1 MMKSR
6 KVSIF
11 FLLLLFLTAV
21 PVSAQ
26 SVGLVLSGG
35 GAKGLSHIGVIKAL
49 EDNGIPIDY
58 ISGTSIGSIV
68 GGLYAIGLSPDD
80 MIALMKTEEF
90 RAWYTGAGEKEFYT
104 HLYSGYPTPSMV
116 NINMKW
122 DEKELEK
129 GRRKVKISLP
139 TSLVSPFPM
148 DIAFVQI
155 FANASAAAG
164 YDFDNLMIPFFCI
177 SADVMHKRPYM
188 SDSGDLGSAIR
199 ASMTFPAYFK
209 PIKMDSLL
217 LFDGG
222 FYNNFPWEIM
232 KEKYAP
238 DIIIGAKCVKGERI
252 SADQDDLYKQL
263 ETIMTVDTDYDIPEE
278 DGVLI
283 SGVYD
288 YSLLEFD
295 KIDELVR
302 KGYDTAMLYMDEI
315 KERVHRRRSAGE
327 VDSMR
332 VAFRHKCKDL
342 RFDSVEVKGNLS
354 EDQKKYISETIT
366 DKKSDFSFNR
376 AKRGY
381 YRVLSTN
388 AVQSLYPT
396 AVLGSDSLFTLRL
409 QAASKNILSL
419 SVGGNISSSSLM
431 QGYVG
436 LSHIHFSRHPWNAAV
451 NLDIGQFF
459 TGVGLYFRQHIG
471 IKPLFLYEVMVNAH
485 RFDYF
490 GSSQSILQSNSLANN
505 IQETEYYLTLN
516 MGTPVS
522 YNSSILLEAGATAG
536 VNKYH
541 YFPANNYTQYD
552 VRDKTYLSYLTARV
566 KMAQTT
572 LDYNMYPSSGRRRLF
587 ELRYILS
594 YERHIDGTMYP
605 EGVSLTENPLQ
616 HTFLAR
622 LNMEDY
628 YDLGRWFSLGY
639 NLDIT
644 VSNPLNLSDYTS
656 TMMAMPA
663 FQPTVH
669 SKTLMLGA
677 YRAPIYAGLTITPV
691 IKFTKTVFLHLTG
704 GYFQPY
710 KSLEQTANGG
720 YTYSSAFPRGGFVG
734 NAAIV
739 WQSPIGPVSLSC
751 AYYEKAERA
760 KWYPSFNIGF
770 LIFREHG
777 LRN

>member
-1 MMKSR
+1 M
-6 KVSIF
+6 
-11 FLLLLFLTAV
+11 LLFVLL
-21 PVSAQ
+21 SAPRLSGQ

-80 MIALMKTEEF
+80 MIAMMKTKEF
-90 RAWYTGAGEKEFYT
+90 QAWYTGAGEREFFSY
-104 HLYSGYPTPSMV
+104 LYYGYPTPSMV
-116 NINMKW
+116 RINMRW
-122 DEKELEK
+122 DEKELK
-129 GRRKVKISLP
+129 QGRKKVKISLP
-139 TSLVSPFPM
+139 ASLVSPFPM
-148 DIAFVQI
+148 DIAFVQM
-155 FANASAAAG
+155 FANASAAAQ
-164 YDFDNLMIPFFCI
+164 YDFDNLMIPFFCV
-177 SADVMHKRPYM
+177 SADVMQKRPYI
-188 SDSGDLGSAIR
+188 SDNGDLGSAIR

-209 PIKMDSLL
+209 PIKIDSVL

-232 KEKYAP
+232 RDKYHP
-238 DIIIGAKCVKGERI
+238 DVIIGAKCVKGEPI
-252 SADQDDLYKQL
+252 GADQDDLYKQL
-263 ETIMTVDTDYDIPEE
+263 ETIMTVDTDYEIPEE
-278 DGVLI
+278 EGILI
-283 SGVYD
+283 SGIYD

-302 KGYDTAMLYMDEI
+302 KGYDTAMLYMDSILKRIE
-315 KERVHRRRSAGE
+315 RRRSAAQ

-332 VAFRHKCKDL
+332 IAFRQRCMDL
-342 RFDSVEVKGNLS
+342 KFDSLEVTGNLTD
-354 EDQKKYISETIT
+354 DQKEYIARTIT
-366 DKKSDFSFNR
+366 DRKDVFSYNQ

-388 AVQSLYPT
+388 AIQSFYPT
-396 AVLGSDSLFTLRL
+396 ARQDGDSLFVLRL
-409 QAASKNILSL
+409 QATPKNVLSL

-436 LSHIHFSRHPWNAAV
+436 LSHVHFSRHPWNAAV
-451 NLDIGQFF
+451 NLDIGQLF

-471 IKPLFLYEVMVNAH
+471 VKPLFLYEVMINAQ
-485 RFDYF
+485 RYDYF
-490 GSSQSILQSNSLANN
+490 GSSQGKLLSNSLASNRR
-505 IQETEYYLTLN
+505 ETEYYATVN
-516 MGTPVS
+516 MGTPLS
-522 YNSSILLEAGATAG
+522 YNSSILLEFGITG
-536 VNKYH
+536 GINKYD
-541 YFPANNYTQYD
+541 YFPADNYTQYD
-552 VRDKTYLSYLTARV
+552 VRDNTWLSYLTARL
-566 KMAQTT
+566 KMAQST
-572 LDYNMYPSSGRRRLF
+572 LDYVMYPSSGRRRLLEF
-587 ELRYILS
+587 RYIFS
-594 YERHIDGTMYP
+594 HESHDEGTMF
-605 EGVSLTENPLQ
+605 VDMSRVTRPLK
-616 HTFLAR
+616 HTLMVR
-622 LNMEDY
+622 LNLEDY

-644 VSNPLNLSDYTS
+644 ASTKLDLVDYTS

-669 SKTLMLGA
+669 SKTLMLEA
-677 YRAPIYAGLTITPV
+677 YRAPVYAGLTVSPI
-691 IKFTKTVFLHLTG
+691 IKFTKTVFLHLTA

-710 KSLEQTANGG
+710 RSLVETASGG
-720 YTYSSAFPRGGFVG
+720 YEYSDPFPKGGFIG
-734 NAAIV
+734 NAAFV

-751 AYYEKAERA
+751 AYYEMARKT